1 MSHCRTVL
9 QYVNLPFEIL
19 RIHLQTL
26 VQNIWRIKMTALGLP
41 AKVYAFDSE
50 SCILETITFV
60 SLATCLHQCLASRV
74 KICNCMRLIVLQCSS
89 FDCDKS

>member
-26 VQNIWRIKMTALGLP
+26 VQNIWRIIMTALGLP
-41 AKVYAFDSE
+41 AKVYAFDFR
-50 SCILETITFV
+50 IMYPGNHHL
-60 SLATCLHQCLASRV
+60 CLIGNLLASMLGL
-74 KICNCMRLIVLQCSS
+74 KCSNMQLYALNCPTMLQ
-89 FDCDKS
+89 F